1 MQLTGNKTPLRLESW
16 VGQAPGATTS
26 DSIRTRL
33 FAIACLTL
41 GGTSVINAAGL
52 FWAFDG
58 FAPQH
63 YFSLGVCVGAI
74 IFLALLRFTGSPK
87 TLAWFFGVSTMVAI
101 WIASYIDHAGKAES
115 FEIGAAYTPYMIV
128 ALVFVSLAGTRRSTL
143 FFAALSIATLIG
155 FYLIG
160 NTLLYSPD
168 VESQS
173 KAGLI
178 LRCTSIIMATTIM
191 LPVSQIIHDTLEN
204 LEAALGRAHRAE
216 DTRKELLAT
225 MSHEIRTPLNGIIS
239 VSDLLSKH
247 RHDET
252 TDTHLSIISLSA
264 ANLLE
269 IVNESLGRARSDHLG
284 DLDDLA
290 VTVHH
295 DPFDPAEILQQTCDL
310 FTALADEKDLWIG
323 TFGLDDL
330 PKTLC
335 GDAPHLR
342 QVMNN
347 LVGNAIK
354 FTHKGGVRLG
364 ARVLDTTEDGHVIQF
379 FVQDTG
385 VGIEPDALRKVF
397 ERFGQSASAQTTQST
412 GTGLGLSICDDLVSA
427 MGGTLD
433 VKSTLG
439 TGSIFSFTLTLP
451 EPGDE
456 FSRIAA

>member
-1 MQLTGNKTPLRLESW
+1 
-16 VGQAPGATTS
+16 
-26 DSIRTRL
+26 
-33 FAIACLTL
+33 
-41 GGTSVINAAGL
+41 
-52 FWAFDG
+52 
-58 FAPQH
+58 
-63 YFSLGVCVGAI
+63 VCVGAI
-74 IFLALLRFTGSPK
+74 TFLALLRFTK
-87 TLAWFFGVSTMVAI
+87 NAKNLAWFFGVTAMVGI
-101 WIASYIDHAGKAES
+101 WISSYIDHAGNTES
-115 FEIGAAYTPYMIV
+115 FEIGAGYTPYMIV
-128 ALVFVSLAGTRRSTL
+128 ALVFVSLTGTRRSTL

-160 NTLLYSPD
+160 GTLLYLPD
-168 VESQS
+168 VENQGRA
-173 KAGLI
+173 KLI
-178 LRCTSIIMATTIM
+178 LRCTSIILTTTIM
-191 LPVSQIIHDTLEN
+191 IPVSQIIYGTLEN
-204 LEAALGRAHRAE
+204 LETALGRANRAE
-216 DTRKELLAT
+216 VARKELLAT

-239 VSDLLSKH
+239 VSDMLSKH
-247 RHDET
+247 KHDET

-284 DLDDLA
+284 DLDEIA

-310 FTALADEKDLWIG
+310 FTALADEKRLWIG

-364 ARVLDTTEDGHVIQF
+364 ARALDKTEDGHVIQF

-385 VGIEPDALRKVF
+385 VGIEPDALNKVF
-397 ERFGQSASAQTTQST
+397 ERFGQSASAQTTQLT

-439 TGSIFSFTLTLP
+439 SGSTFSFILTLP
-451 EPGDE
+451 DPVGDV
-456 FSRIAA
+456 SRIAA